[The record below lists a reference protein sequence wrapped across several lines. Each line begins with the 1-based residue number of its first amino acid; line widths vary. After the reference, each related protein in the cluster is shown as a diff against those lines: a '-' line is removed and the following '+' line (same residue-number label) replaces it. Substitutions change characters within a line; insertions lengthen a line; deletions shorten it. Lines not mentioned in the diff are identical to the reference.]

1 MPADI
6 FNDSFVEVKR
16 PVSAWHRLG
25 KRVEAGVRPST
36 VVDELIPY
44 AVNKRQAG
52 YLLPDGTWKPIHN
65 KFHLVR
71 TETPSD
77 PHERDFGLVSGTYE
91 YEQPHKLFKQLD
103 AVADVW
109 PLETF
114 GVLGKGEKVFMLF
127 NTGETKIAG
136 DPFSNYLLFV
146 EHLDGKHAH
155 EQLFTGIRV
164 VCQNTVTLALDTSI
178 SRASV
183 QHTREFKTEFINVL
197 ELMTSL
203 TDAKDKFTDIMG
215 RMMHHHLL
223 ETELAKM
230 LDTAVPMPTKK
241 GVVEMAERTGAVS
254 NDFLKNATDRW
265 LAASQRASSQRG
277 AIMTEFGK
285 LNLELPDRAGS
296 AYNFVQAVAA
306 FVDHRP
312 ARGVEASMSPA
323 IGSGSFMKDRA
334 FRTAAELVGVE

>member
-6 FNDSFVEVKR
+6 FENSFVEVKR

-25 KRVEAGVRPST
+25 KRVEGGTRPSE

-52 YLLPDGTWKPIHN
+52 YLQPDGVWQPIFN

-71 TETPSD
+71 SQTPSD
-77 PHERDFGLVSGTYE
+77 QHERDFGLVSGTYE
-91 YEQPHKLFKQLD
+91 FEQPHKLFKQLD

-114 GVLGKGEKVFMLF
+114 GVLGKGAKVFMLF
-127 NTGETKIAG
+127 NTGATQIAG
-136 DPFSNYLLFV
+136 DPFANYLLFV

-155 EQLFTGIRV
+155 EQLFTGVRV
-164 VCQNTVTLALDTSI
+164 VCQNTVTLALDTAI

-215 RMMHHHLL
+215 RMMHHRLI
-223 ETELAKM
+223 EAELAKL

-241 GVVEMAERTGAVS
+241 GVVEMAERQGAVS
-254 NDFLKNATDRW
+254 NEFLKNATDRW
-265 LAASQRASSQRG
+265 LINSQRAVSKRG
-277 AIMTEFGK
+277 AIMEEFGK
-285 LNLELPDRAGS
+285 LNLELPDRAYS
-296 AYNFVQAVAA
+296 AYNFVQAIAA

-312 ARGVEASMSPA
+312 ARGAEAAMSPA
-323 IGSGSFMKDRA
+323 IGAGSYMKERA

>member
-1 MPADI
+1 MPANI
-6 FNDSFVEVKR
+6 FNDRFLEIAGPK
-16 PVSAWHRLG
+16 SAWHRLG
-25 KRVEAGVRPST
+25 KKAQPGARPSE
-36 VVDELIPY
+36 VVTDFIPY
-44 AVNKRQAG
+44 VVTKYPAG
-52 YLLPDGTWKPIHN
+52 YLQPDGSWKTIPN

-71 TETPSD
+71 SETADD

-91 YEQPHKLFKQLD
+91 FEQPQKLFQELD

-136 DPFSNYLLFV
+136 DPFSNFLLFV

-164 VCQNTVTLALDTSI
+164 VCQNTVTMALDTALT
-178 SRASV
+178 RASV

-203 TDAKDKFTDIMG
+203 TDAKDKFTEIMG
-215 RMMHHHLL
+215 RLMHHHLL
-223 ETELAKM
+223 ETQLAQL
-230 LDTAVPMPTKK
+230 LDTAVPMPTRK
-241 GVVEMAERTGAVS
+241 GVVEMAERQGAVT
-254 NDFLKNATDRW
+254 NDFLRNATDRW
-265 LAASQRASSQRG
+265 LAQSQRATAKRE
-277 AIMTEFGK
+277 AIMVEYGK
-285 LNLELPDRAGS
+285 LDQELPDRAGS
-296 AYNFVQAVAA
+296 AYNFVQALAA

-312 ARGVEASMSPA
+312 ARGAEAALSPA
-323 IGSGSFMKDRA
+323 VGSGAYMKE
-334 FRTAAELVGVE
+334 RTFKFAAELVGVR